1 MKVVATSRTEQ
12 GTGASRRLRRAGYV
26 PGIIYGANAQANA
39 ITIEHNPLW
48 HALQKEKFHS
58 SVLDLEIDG
67 KVEKVLLRDYQN
79 HPFKPQILHID
90 FLRVDPA
97 QKIRVAVPLHYS
109 GHLESP
115 AVKLYAGQVTF
126 VANQVEI
133 ECLPAD
139 LPEFIAV
146 DCSKLD
152 ITKRGIHSSDL
163 ELPAGVSLPSTTHS
177 DQSLVTVKIKNAS
190 AKAAGD
196 A

>member
-12 GTGASRRLRRAGYV
+12 GSGASRRLRRAGQV
-26 PGIIYGANAQANA
+26 PGILYGAQTQAVA
-39 ITIEHNPLW
+39 VSIEHNPLW

-58 SVLDLEIDG
+58 SILDLEIDG
-67 KVEKVLLRDYQN
+67 KAEKAVLRDYQL
-79 HPFKPQILHID
+79 HPYKQQILHID
-90 FLRVDPA
+90 FQRVDPN
-97 QKIRVAVPLHYS
+97 QKIHMPVPLHYS

-126 VANQVEI
+126 VANQIEV

-146 DCSKLD
+146 DCSILD
-152 ITKRGIHSSDL
+152 ITKRSIHVTDL
-163 ELPAGVSLPSTTHS
+163 TLPAGVGIPNHGQDDL
-177 DQSLVTVKIKNAS
+177 SLVTVKIKNAA

-196 A
+196 E

>member
-1 MKVVATSRTEQ
+1 MKVVATSRKEQ
-12 GTGASRRLRRAGYV
+12 GTGASRRLRRTGQI
-26 PGIIYGANAQANA
+26 PGIVYGANAQATA

-67 KVEKVLLRDYQN
+67 KTEQVLLRDYQN
-79 HPFKPQILHID
+79 HPYKQQILHID
-90 FLRVDPA
+90 FQRVDA
-97 QKIRVAVPLHYS
+97 NQKIHVAVPLHYS

-115 AVKLYAGQVTF
+115 AVKLHAGQVTF
-126 VANQVEI
+126 VANQLEV

-146 DCSKLD
+146 DCSLLD
-152 ITKRGIHSSDL
+152 ITKRSIHANDL
-163 ELPAGVSLPSTTHS
+163 QLPAGVSIPDHGQAN
-177 DQSLVTVKIKNAS
+177 QSLVTVKIKNAA

-196 A
+196 E